1 MVVLVGLF
9 SSLNLARE
17 AVISFLLKLAQ
28 AAALLASWS
37 VALIFS
43 FHPEE
48 EEPLLSSFREEV
60 ALLSSWQLK
69 VFQVVQGVYF
79 SYFSSLP
86 SHRVVFHSCVSC
98 QAAEVQ
104 LSSFY
109 LGVQAA
115 A

>member
-37 VALIFS
+37 LALIFS

-79 SYFSSLP
+79 SSLP
-86 SHRVVFHSCVSC
+86 SHLVVFHSCVSC